1 LSLREVCDVVYAL
14 QVDRLERETL
24 ALIVGGAT
32 VDGKPL
38 SLTEVRASFDAS
50 LTAIPAAGPDGD
62 ELALRRALGVA

>member
-1 LSLREVCDVVYAL
+1 LRDLCDVVYAL
-14 QVDRLERETL
+14 QVDRLERETF
-24 ALIVGGAT
+24 ALIAGGAT

-50 LTAIPAAGPDGD
+50 LTVAPAAAVDGD